1 MLSRVRIRYE
11 RSADVYH
18 LAYEHLKQAATQGR
32 NEPYEQLAWTVG
44 LPLSGEYMSREVG
57 HLCGVLSRA
66 MHTLGLPMLSAIV
79 VRSDTHMP
87 GDGFFALAES
97 LGKLYPGANENAKY
111 CFWERE
117 RAAVFAT
124 PQWP

>member
-18 LAYEHLKQAATQGR
+18 LAYEHLKQAAAQGR
-32 NEPYEQLAWTVG
+32 NVPYQQLAWTVG
-44 LPLSGEYMSREVG
+44 LPLRGQYMSREVG

-79 VRSDTHMP
+79 VGSDSHIP
-87 GDGFFALAES
+87 GDGFFGLATT
-97 LGKLYPGANENAKY
+97 LGKIPREASENETRR
-111 CFWERE
+111 FWESE

-124 PQWP
+124 LDWP